1 MLLWP
6 QDVLLNLAMRSSKSS
21 SLLECKRYF
30 RNIASPQTFLA
41 HLWETQYD
49 TAPSWPIPI
58 WPLISFLVFL
68 NIQLSTRCLPWMS
81 SQLKFNF
88 QNTIHH
94 NSFPVLLLF
103 GNVITWQKRQDKPF
117 IIEFP
122 FPKMV
127 HELFIFL
134 IFFLFFY
141 GLVAS
146 LHLRPSPSQPQ
157 ILRFTFLPLNHSSRK
172 SILLTLHSWVSWEVS
187 SETEFRMQFLKE

>member
-68 NIQLSTRCLPWMS
+68 NIQLSTRCLPWKF
-81 SQLKFNF
+81 SQLKCNF

-94 NSFPVLLLF
+94 NNSFPVLLLF

-134 IFFLFFY
+134 IFFYSSMGSWPHFIYGHHPVSPKSCVSLSYLWTIPHGSPFF
-141 GLVAS
+141 
-146 LHLRPSPSQPQ
+146 
-157 ILRFTFLPLNHSSRK
+157 
-172 SILLTLHSWVSWEVS
+172 
-187 SETEFRMQFLKE
+187 